1 MIRTRERPAARVLA
15 ELARRRLAHREPTP
29 EDWARV
35 DEELKRRGCAQVCIK
50 GKVVTFIDFSLQ
62 LKDQG

>member
-1 MIRTRERPAARVLA
+1 LA
-15 ELARRRLAHREPTP
+15 ELARRRLGRHEPTP

-50 GKVVTFIDFSLQ
+50 GKMVTFIDFSLQ